1 LNSSQT
7 MRPLLISLLLFVVSD
22 AKRLP
27 DIYWNSTNPHLE
39 SCAAVDDLVDI
50 HCPFGRT
57 NEQSIIYR
65 VSKEEYDECR
75 LGDQPKEV
83 GRCTDPKVETKLKI
97 AFRSFQPNPFA
108 MTYKADMTYYFIS
121 TSSGSPDGMANRE
134 GGLCTTH
141 ALKMKLHVV
150 KRGGACH
157 VHRKHSHH
165 GHHIPST
172 TTTTEKST
180 VTKEIPRKSPFG
192 MKEERREEWI
202 LTPAIPIEKKNREDE
217 ALWDHFYQKVDLTPP
232 RDVRTRGERV
242 AIDTTAS
249 EYKVADAYEALGQVL
264 DGQVMFEIH
273 EIGDEPDS
281 LPWRSSGSSILSSS
295 STIILLLLVAV
306 LRR

>member
-1 LNSSQT
+1 SQ
-7 MRPLLISLLLFVVSD
+7 MLKPLLISLLSVSSIT

-27 DIYWNSTNPHLE
+27 DIYWNSSNPRLE

-50 HCPFGRT
+50 HCPFGKT

-75 LGDQPKEV
+75 LGEQPKEV
-83 GRCTDPKVETKLKI
+83 GRCTDTNVETKLKI

-108 MTYKADMTYYFIS
+108 MTYRPDNIYYFIS
-121 TSSGSPDGMANRE
+121 TSTGSPDGMANRE

-157 VHRKHSHH
+157 VHRKHIHH
-165 GHHIPST
+165 GHRTTST
-172 TTTTEKST
+172 TTQTT
-180 VTKEIPRKSPFG
+180 VTRSIPLEIPFRRPSID
-192 MKEERREEWI
+192 ERREEWI
-202 LTPAIPIEKKNREDE
+202 LTPSLPVQKKNREDD

-232 RDVRTRGERV
+232 EPEVRTRGERV
-242 AIDTTAS
+242 ALDAKAT
-249 EYKVADAYEALGQVL
+249 EYKLGDAYEALGQVL
-264 DGQVMFEIH
+264 EGQVMFEIH

-281 LPWRSSGSSILSSS
+281 LPWRSSGSSMLSSS
-295 STIILLLLVAV
+295 TTVILLLLVVV